1 MKNMMIATA
10 CVALAAGTATA
21 QVNGSVGGPF
31 AGFDNLIDMEA
42 DWSGNQQG
50 DPISVPADYYLG
62 SHGVTSTDGNGHAGW
77 TNTGVPGLEQFDLT
91 TITWDTDLVEL
102 QLGVTGWD
110 GADPFNADWI
120 DVFNDGNF
128 IGSFGALGQGTG
140 GFDMINLDA
149 SGAPFDEIRI
159 AWFGTDGFGYTH
171 YLNWNAIPAPSSLAL
186 LGLGGLATARRRR

>member
-1 MKNMMIATA
+1 MKTVTIATTFL
-10 CVALAAGTATA
+10 ALAAANAAA

-31 AGFDNLIDMEA
+31 AGYDNLIDMEA

-77 TNTGVPGLEQFDLT
+77 TNTGFPGLEQFDMT
-91 TITWDTDLVEL
+91 TLTWDTDIVAL

-110 GADPFNADWI
+110 GPDPFSADWI

-128 IGSFGALGQGTG
+128 LGSVSAIGQGTG
-140 GFDMINLDA
+140 GFDMINIDN
-149 SGAPFDEIRI
+149 SGAGFDEIRI
-159 AWFGTDGFGYTH
+159 AWFGTDGLGYTH
-171 YLNWNAIPAPSSLAL
+171 YLNWNAVPTPSSVAL
-186 LGLGGLATARRRR
+186 LGLGGLVATRRRR